1 MSATIYQARVPGPLL
16 IEKNKPNQPTISI
29 EKDGAVA
36 TLASGTFTLYRPD
49 GTALVDAVAG
59 TVATGTFTAASI
71 LAATTADESLGD
83 RWLAQFDIVIGGVTE
98 TFYQDGALVVGRLY
112 PPIGQT
118 DLVARHSEVA
128 NLLKTGIT
136 SLQGMIEQAWFDVL
150 NRMYSDG
157 VAFWRWR
164 TTSALRGVMFA
175 RCFELIFRDYSTLL
189 DPDDRYSELA
199 EYYAAQYELE
209 YEGMRSRIDVEED
222 NTLTADSRPASA
234 IIMLSS
240 GPRANRYD
248 GGSS

>member
-1 MSATIYQARVPGPLL
+1 MSATVYQARISGPLL
-16 IEKNKPNQPTISI
+16 IERNKPNQPTIAI

-36 TLASGTFTLYRPD
+36 TLASGTLTLYRPD

-83 RWLAQFDIVIGGVTE
+83 RWLAQFDIVIGGITE
-98 TFYQDGALVVGRLY
+98 TFYQDAALVVGRLY

-128 NLLKTGIT
+128 NLLKTGIS
-136 SLQGMIEQAWFDVL
+136 SLQGMIEQAWSDVL

-164 TTSALRGVMFA
+164 TSSALRGVMFA

-199 EYYAAQYELE
+199 EYYAGQYDHE
-209 YEGMRSRIDVEED
+209 YDSMRSRIDIQED
-222 NTLTADSRPASA
+222 NTISADSKPASA
-234 IIMLSS
+234 VIMLSS
-240 GPRANRYD
+240 GPRRRWYE
-248 GGSS
+248 SS